1 MGYYRECKEKRAKA
15 QNKKENKML
24 FEYNF
29 DELKSAK
36 TAEDFYDAC
45 CGIGFQWDIEGL
57 YFPDFDYT
65 VLVDEYD
72 IADFLGVDPD
82 ASKEIRRA
90 YMAYEEKCDAHFLWK
105 ERRAI
110 KKAAKS
116 CVEEY

>member
-1 MGYYRECKEKRAKA
+1 
-15 QNKKENKML
+15 ML
-24 FEYNF
+24 FEDNF

-45 CGIGFQWDIEGL
+45 CGIGFQWESEGL

-65 VLVDEYD
+65 VIVDDYD
-72 IADFLGVDPD
+72 IAKFLGINPEDD
-82 ASKEIRRA
+82 KEIRRA
-90 YMAYEEKCDAHFLWK
+90 YMANDDKCDAHFLWK

>member
-1 MGYYRECKEKRAKA
+1 
-15 QNKKENKML
+15 ML
-24 FEYNF
+24 FEDDF

-82 ASKEIRRA
+82 DSKEIRRT
-90 YMAYEEKCDAHFLWK
+90 YMANDDKCDAHFLWK